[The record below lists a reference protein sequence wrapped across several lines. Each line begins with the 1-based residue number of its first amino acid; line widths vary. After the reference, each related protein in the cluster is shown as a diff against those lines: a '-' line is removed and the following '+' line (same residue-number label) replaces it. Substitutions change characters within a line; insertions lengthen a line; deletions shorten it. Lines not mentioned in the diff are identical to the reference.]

1 MENAPTSA
9 PNSTLSLSASRSLS
23 SSLAIST
30 KSFTTTGE
38 KIVPGPHLS
47 TQANS
52 APSSD
57 VDWIGVV
64 RTTYGNWIE
73 HPRPTFHNLIH
84 QCAGTNHPDHHTP
97 SNPESAHG
105 AQSYRTRKLPV
116 APPTARPGTWH
127 QNKKESA
134 THARKSAVC
143 ILTTRQ
149 AKRQRLDCRIETLE
163 LCEFICCS
171 LEVFGGFFFVVV
183 LWGFLFGLGR

>member
-38 KIVPGPHLS
+38 KIVPGPHLP

-84 QCAGTNHPDHHTP
+84 QCAGTNQPPYPVQSRIRPWSAIIPHPETSGGP
-97 SNPESAHG
+97 THG
-105 AQSYRTRKLPV
+105 ATRHL
-116 APPTARPGTWH
+116 APKQKR
-127 QNKKESA
+127 KR
-134 THARKSAVC
+134 HARKEIC
-143 ILTTRQ
+143 
-149 AKRQRLDCRIETLE
+149 RLHIDHT
-163 LCEFICCS
+163 S
-171 LEVFGGFFFVVV
+171 G
-183 LWGFLFGLGR
+183 